1 MDPTEPVKQFLSW
14 RSRGFAIKA
23 VGHDKKFA
31 RPYYTAMRHAGFR
44 IKDQPQLYMQKSEG
58 FRYIEH
64 KAKVGCLF
72 YFAAEPFEY
81 CVGNVRATEKVD
93 DAVQYE
99 KISDHARIDI
109 FDAAVFATVRLL
121 IDTERSSAGAGW
133 FDQPETPKDARG
145 APNHWR

>member
-1 MDPTEPVKQFLSW
+1 M
-14 RSRGFAIKA
+14 
-23 VGHDKKFA
+23 GHDKKFA

-72 YFAAEPFEY
+72 YFSAEPFEY

-99 KISDHARIDI
+99 KISEHARIDV
-109 FDAAVFATVRLL
+109 FDAAVFAAVRLL
-121 IDTERSSAGAGW
+121 IDGW